1 MGDWYRRVAA
11 ARATDPATKA
21 KHASLWATHCEPQWA
36 GWPMSAIT
44 RMEAQEWA
52 NRLQATRR
60 TRHKGKTV
68 TSDDEDVPLLGAE
81 TVRGDLDPD
90 VLCADAAR
98 YHSIYAVYGISVFAI
113 RGATVDEL
121 AQQAPLVRFDRLS
134 LLTVR
139 DVLAAGMRLE
149 PTGRNP
155 RHYTVGFDDLENGVR
170 RRASCPH
177 QVMPNSYHDA

>member
-1 MGDWYRRVAA
+1 MKLRRLRDGDV
-11 ARATDPATKA
+11 
-21 KHASLWATHCEPQWA
+21 L
-36 GWPMSAIT
+36 
-44 RMEAQEWA
+44 
-52 NRLQATRR
+52 
-60 TRHKGKTV
+60 
-68 TSDDEDVPLLGAE
+68 EDGGVVL
-81 TVRGDLDPD
+81 VRGGDLDPD

-98 YHSIYAVYGISVFAI
+98 YHRIYGVYGISVFAV

-121 AQQAPLVRFDRLS
+121 AQQVPLVRFDRLS

-155 RHYTVGFDDLENGVR
+155 RHYTVGFDDLGDGVR
-170 RRASCPH
+170 RLASCPH